1 MYSGPQIMD
10 HSTGGYL
17 LRAFPISTGP
27 DSCQFDLG
35 RGPVIRPLMG
45 TLVVARSE
53 AGLSQIPNLNLC
65 EYY

>member
-1 MYSGPQIMD
+1 MD

-53 AGLSQIPNLNLC
+53 AGLSQIPSLNVC
-65 EYY
+65 KYY

>member
-1 MYSGPQIMD
+1 MD

-17 LRAFPISTGP
+17 LRAFPISIGP

-53 AGLSQIPNLNLC
+53 AGLSQIPNLKLR
-65 EYY
+65 